1 VSRVLYIT
9 RNGLCEPLGQSQ
21 VLAYLRGLA
30 DEHEITVISF
40 EKPEDIADSAGL
52 ARVRAQCEAHGI
64 RWLPRR
70 FRPGPRGLAPAWAV
84 LLLLLQTLR
93 EVRAGRAELVHARS
107 YLPAAVA
114 LLAHRLTGAPFVFDM
129 RALWPE
135 ELITAGRL
143 RRGSRL
149 HRALMA
155 AERECLR
162 RAAAVVT
169 LTEASAAHLR
179 AAYPEDL
186 AGQRIAV
193 IPTCADLDRFAPGPA
208 PEGPPVWGCIGSVLS
223 GWFRTDWLRAL
234 FETVADRDAEAHFEI
249 VTRED
254 PAAVRAALDPPESV
268 ARRLSIYAKP
278 PHEVEEAIR
287 RQSVSAMFYAGG
299 ETSELGR
306 APTRLGEI
314 LGCGI
319 PVVANAGVGDVARI
333 LETHQAGV
341 IARDGSAE
349 AMGEALDA
357 LDALRADPGLPD
369 RCRRTAEA
377 LFSLEKGTE
386 AYRGLYREVAGAP
399 PASPAAE
406 ETTRSA
412 G

>member
-1 VSRVLYIT
+1 
-9 RNGLCEPLGQSQ
+9 
-21 VLAYLRGLA
+21 
-30 DEHEITVISF
+30 
-40 EKPEDIADSAGL
+40 
-52 ARVRAQCEAHGI
+52 
-64 RWLPRR
+64 
-70 FRPGPRGLAPAWAV
+70 
-84 LLLLLQTLR
+84 
-93 EVRAGRAELVHARS
+93 
-107 YLPAAVA
+107 
-114 LLAHRLTGAPFVFDM
+114 
-129 RALWPE
+129 
-135 ELITAGRL
+135 
-143 RRGSRL
+143 
-149 HRALMA
+149 
-155 AERECLR
+155 
-162 RAAAVVT
+162 
-169 LTEASAAHLR
+169 
-179 AAYPEDL
+179 
-186 AGQRIAV
+186 
-193 IPTCADLDRFAPGPA
+193 
-208 PEGPPVWGCIGSVLS
+208 
-223 GWFRTDWLRAL
+223 
-234 FETVADRDAEAHFEI
+234 
-249 VTRED
+249 
-254 PAAVRAALDPPESV
+254 
-268 ARRLSIYAKP
+268 
-278 PHEVEEAIR
+278 
-287 RQSVSAMFYAGG
+287 MFYAGG